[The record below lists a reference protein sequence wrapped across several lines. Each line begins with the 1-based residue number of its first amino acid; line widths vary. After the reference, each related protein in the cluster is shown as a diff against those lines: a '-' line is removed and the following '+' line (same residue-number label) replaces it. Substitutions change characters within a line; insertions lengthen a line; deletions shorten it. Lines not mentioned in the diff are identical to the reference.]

1 MKFKTGWV
9 LFLGLALFS
18 SCKHQSKDDNSLF
31 QTYYLEFQ
39 KNNHSEYDS
48 LLAYY
53 HRIDSVSYRQNSTLL
68 LFLKETTRARLLF
81 REAEYAKSNRQ
92 YLQAN
97 SMLENTGGTDSLRA
111 LNYMGIGLNYMNM
124 GTFDS
129 TFAWFG
135 KAQEIYDSL
144 NNTKMSQVIQANRAQ
159 AYYNKREPDK
169 ALAIIDQLAREDIR
183 NTTLLTTQ
191 HLKANILGSS
201 GKTDSAILLDRQI
214 IQHYGN
220 DKNNYQISS
229 FYNNLG
235 ICYFEKGMIDSALFY
250 CKKSYELDSIAGIK
264 MHMGANLVLMG
275 DISKKNDRNAA
286 KEYYQKALQI
296 FAEDRNI
303 DKKYWIFGT
312 LAKTAREEN
321 DLLQLA
327 AYQDSMLNTFQKMNN
342 LSSNRTIE
350 LLKIEYET
358 DKKNQQIKNQGIQL
372 RGQQIT
378 LLLIGT
384 ISLLILIAL
393 YLYFQNRD
401 RKNQLRMAEQ
411 DRKVSVMVIEA
422 EQNERSRIARD
433 LHDSVSQKLAVM
445 KMHLS
450 MVETA
455 QTESMDKINSMLQQT
470 ITEVRAISHNLY
482 PRDLEKGIIPA
493 LELLC
498 EQHNFVNSDINFSL
512 HTDAS
517 VATSRLSKNIELV
530 IYRIVQ
536 EITTNTL
543 KYSGAKQVRIE
554 LSVHNGTIT
563 IRIADDGIGFNPES
577 PDNAKGIGLKNITE
591 RIKQIS
597 GKITIRSKEEEGTQ
611 FHIEIPT

>member
-1 MKFKTGWV
+1 
-9 LFLGLALFS
+9 
-18 SCKHQSKDDNSLF
+18 
-31 QTYYLEFQ
+31 
-39 KNNHSEYDS
+39 
-48 LLAYY
+48 
-53 HRIDSVSYRQNSTLL
+53 
-68 LFLKETTRARLLF
+68 
-81 REAEYAKSNRQ
+81 
-92 YLQAN
+92 
-97 SMLENTGGTDSLRA
+97 
-111 LNYMGIGLNYMNM
+111 
-124 GTFDS
+124 
-129 TFAWFG
+129 
-135 KAQEIYDSL
+135 
-144 NNTKMSQVIQANRAQ
+144 
-159 AYYNKREPDK
+159 
-169 ALAIIDQLAREDIR
+169 
-183 NTTLLTTQ
+183 
-191 HLKANILGSS
+191 
-201 GKTDSAILLDRQI
+201 
-214 IQHYGN
+214 
-220 DKNNYQISS
+220 
-229 FYNNLG
+229 
-235 ICYFEKGMIDSALFY
+235 
-250 CKKSYELDSIAGIK
+250 
-264 MHMGANLVLMG
+264 MGANLLLLG
-275 DISKKNDRNAA
+275 DNIKKNDRNAA